1 MFVID
6 DAALAR
12 EAARRYLEGKPT
24 DGIAE
29 RCLRIFNAAN
39 AAKVVDFGAA
49 RARLRPKSVFR
60 QRRTQ

>member
-12 EAARRYLEGKPT
+12 EAARRYLNGEPT

-29 RCLRIFNAAN
+29 RCLRIFE
-39 AAKVVDFGAA
+39 AAKVVDLSAA
-49 RARLRPKSVFR
+49 RARLRPSDAKPTSIV
-60 QRRTQ
+60 TA